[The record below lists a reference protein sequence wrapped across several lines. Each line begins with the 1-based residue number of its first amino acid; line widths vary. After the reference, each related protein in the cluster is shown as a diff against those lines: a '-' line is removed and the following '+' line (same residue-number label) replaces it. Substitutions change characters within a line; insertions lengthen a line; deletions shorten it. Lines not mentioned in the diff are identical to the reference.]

1 MGILLF
7 LASFGVLYWNE
18 GRVDLSE
25 VAKNAVE
32 ISSTEVALA
41 GVDGKLVST
50 NGKITSGE
58 TLGDGLYLNPGKYL
72 SVHRD
77 VEMYAWV
84 EKTSSNSDTN
94 LGGSETT
101 ETTYTYAKEWTSSPS
116 SSGNFKFL
124 QGHENP
130 AKATESADQNVAA
143 AKIGN
148 YDLDIANMEL
158 PEFSAVTMND
168 VNIKVPKDGQISGG
182 ALYVPGAGASG
193 PIIGNLR
200 IKYTVLNQDIDATV
214 FGKFD
219 SGKIVPFVDF
229 ENDNA
234 KLYRMFTEGGSDAAI
249 ALLSKEHTM
258 MTWILR
264 LVGFLMMWLGLSALF
279 GPVSTLLDVVPFFGG
294 LSRAMV
300 GIITLIVSVVLSGVT
315 ILISMILHNVYAVV
329 GSVVAIVIVVVL
341 LLRMR
346 GKKGAAAP
354 AA

>member
-1 MGILLF
+1 MSDQYKVVTTKGYGSRIVDSIKGVGMGILLF

-116 SSGNFKFL
+116 SSGFR
-124 QGHENP
+124 
-130 AKATESADQNVAA
+130 A
-143 AKIGN
+143 
-148 YDLDIANMEL
+148 
-158 PEFSAVTMND
+158 
-168 VNIKVPKDGQISGG
+168 
-182 ALYVPGAGASG
+182 
-193 PIIGNLR
+193 
-200 IKYTVLNQDIDATV
+200 
-214 FGKFD
+214 
-219 SGKIVPFVDF
+219 
-229 ENDNA
+229 
-234 KLYRMFTEGGSDAAI
+234 
-249 ALLSKEHTM
+249 
-258 MTWILR
+258 
-264 LVGFLMMWLGLSALF
+264 
-279 GPVSTLLDVVPFFGG
+279 
-294 LSRAMV
+294 SRA
-300 GIITLIVSVVLSGVT
+300 G
-315 ILISMILHNVYAVV
+315 
-329 GSVVAIVIVVVL
+329 
-341 LLRMR
+341 
-346 GKKGAAAP
+346 
-354 AA
+354 